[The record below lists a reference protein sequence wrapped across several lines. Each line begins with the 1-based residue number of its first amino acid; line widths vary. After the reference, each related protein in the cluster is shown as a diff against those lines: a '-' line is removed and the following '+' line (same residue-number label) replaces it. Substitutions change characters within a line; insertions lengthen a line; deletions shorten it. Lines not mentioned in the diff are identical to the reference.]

1 MKPILLSLIIFVC
14 VFGGAVV
21 GMVLRT
27 FLPERHLGEESRHIV
42 TSVGIGLVGAMAGLV
57 LALLITGAQNTF
69 NDKRSEL
76 INMSA
81 KIVYLDE
88 ILADYGAETNE
99 ARALLRHSVISI
111 IDEYWPGD
119 ASQHVGLE
127 PDMTNA
133 KVLYSKIRSLVPRSD
148 DQRSLRDKALTASFD
163 VGQLRDSL
171 LVEQS
176 RSIPGAFR
184 IVIVLLVFWLAS
196 IFFSLGIY
204 APPNS
209 TVVAILVLFALL
221 VAIAFFLIID
231 LNLPFEGVLR
241 IPSTPLTEALDH
253 IGK

>member
-1 MKPILLSLIIFVC
+1 
-14 VFGGAVV
+14 
-21 GMVLRT
+21 
-27 FLPERHLGEESRHIV
+27 
-42 TSVGIGLVGAMAGLV
+42 MAGLV

-99 ARALLRHSVISI
+99 ARALLRRSVISI